1 MQFFIFQLIF
11 SSFSL
16 GNIFAETVELKISKE
31 DVIMTAF
38 RKLGEQSTIN
48 KLFDSYFVMLMSL
61 CENGKNLKEMMHA
74 NIQRLCK
81 KLRAE
86 DQTV

>member
-1 MQFFIFQLIF
+1 
-11 SSFSL
+11 
-16 GNIFAETVELKISKE
+16 
-31 DVIMTAF
+31 MTAF

>member
-1 MQFFIFQLIF
+1 MRLNIFKDYSVIIILQFFIFQLIF

-16 GNIFAETVELKISKE
+16 GNIFAETVELKLSTE

-48 KLFDSYFVMLMSL
+48 KL
-61 CENGKNLKEMMHA
+61 
-74 NIQRLCK
+74 
-81 KLRAE
+81 
-86 DQTV
+86 